1 MVAAARLRTPMSA
14 AEFAALLAF
23 ATAMSFTPGPN
34 TTLSAALAANYGLAR
49 ALRFVVAVPVGWALL
64 LLACVAGVG
73 ALLQAA
79 PALADAI
86 KLAGVA
92 YMLWLAWQL
101 ARRTQLGAADG
112 GAAPVGFAGGV
123 ALQFVNIKAWL
134 TALTIS
140 ATWLAVEGQ
149 LGLRLAQALPTLMAY
164 ALASNLLYACVGA
177 SLRGWLA
184 QGRRLQVFNGAL
196 AALLAATALWMLAA

>member
-1 MVAAARLRTPMSA
+1 MTA

-34 TTLSAALAANYGLAR
+34 TTLSTALAANYGLQR
-49 ALRFVVAVPVGWALL
+49 ALRFVVAVPFGWALL
-64 LLACVAGVG
+64 LLVCVAGVG

-79 PALADAI
+79 PALALVI
-86 KLAGVA
+86 KTAGVG

-101 ARRTQLGAADG
+101 AQRDRLSASADG
-112 GAAPVGFAGGV
+112 RPPVGFAGGV

-134 TALTIS
+134 NALTIS
-140 ATWLAVEGQ
+140 ATWIVIEGQ
-149 LGLRLAQALPTLMAY
+149 IGLRLAQALPVLMAY

-184 QGRRLQVFNGAL
+184 QGRRLLWFNRAL
-196 AALLAATALWMLAA
+196 GSVLVATAVWMLFV

>member
-1 MVAAARLRTPMSA
+1 MSA

-34 TTLSAALAANYGLAR
+34 TTLSTALAANYGLAR
-49 ALRFVVAVPVGWALL
+49 SLRFVVAVPFGWALL
-64 LLACVAGVG
+64 LLACAAGVG

-79 PALADAI
+79 PTLALAI
-86 KLAGVA
+86 KSAGVG
-92 YMLWLAWQL
+92 YMVWLAWQL
-101 ARRTQLGAADG
+101 AQRDRLAAVAAD
-112 GAAPVGFAGGV
+112 AAPVGFAGGV

-140 ATWLAVEGQ
+140 ATWIAIEGQ
-149 LGLRLAQALPTLMAY
+149 IGVRLVQALPVLMAY
-164 ALASNLLYACVGA
+164 ALVSNLLYALVGA

-184 QGRRLQVFNGAL
+184 QGRRLLWFNRAL
-196 AALLAATALWMLAA
+196 AGVLVATAVWMLFV